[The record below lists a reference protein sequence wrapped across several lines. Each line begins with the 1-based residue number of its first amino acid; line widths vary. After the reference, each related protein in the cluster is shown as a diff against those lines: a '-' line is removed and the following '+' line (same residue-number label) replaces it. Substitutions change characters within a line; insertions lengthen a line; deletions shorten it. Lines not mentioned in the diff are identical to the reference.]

1 MDIWLSDDACPVAIG
16 EIIAK
21 AAHKRAITG
30 IFIANRTFSLLSSP
44 EVSLYQ
50 VPSGFDGADKAI
62 EQRGSAGNL
71 VISFEVP
78 LPADVLA
85 KSALDLTSRGER
97 YTENNIK
104 QRLETRDFMGTTP
117 SSGAH
122 TGGIQHRTSPTVS
135 IFLINLIGFLPG
147 HNILMK

>member
-1 MDIWLSDDACPVAIG
+1 MTATFV
-16 EIIAK
+16 
-21 AAHKRAITG
+21 
-30 IFIANRTFSLLSSP
+30 ANRAFSPLSFRTLISSFQCLD
-44 EVSLYQ
+44 E
-50 VPSGFDGADKAI
+50 ADKAI

-97 YTENNIK
+97 YTENNMK
-104 QRLETRDFMGTTP
+104 QRPETRDFMRTTR

-122 TGGIQHRTSPTVS
+122 TGGIQHQTSPTVS

>member
-1 MDIWLSDDACPVAIG
+1 MTATFV
-16 EIIAK
+16 
-21 AAHKRAITG
+21 
-30 IFIANRTFSLLSSP
+30 ANRAFSPLSFRTLISSSQYLD
-44 EVSLYQ
+44 E
-50 VPSGFDGADKAI
+50 ADKAI
-62 EQRGSAGNL
+62 EQRWSAGNL
-71 VISFEVP
+71 VISFKIP
-78 LPADVLA
+78 LLADVSA

-97 YTENNIK
+97 YTENNMK
-104 QRLETRDFMGTTP
+104 QRLETRDFMETTR

>member
-50 VPSGFDGADKAI
+50 VPSGCDGADKAI

-71 VISFEVP
+71 VISSEIP
-78 LPADVLA
+78 LPSAVVA
-85 KSALDLTSRGER
+85 KSALAFKSRGER

-104 QRLETRDFMGTTP
+104 QRQTRDFMETTR

-122 TGGIQHRTSPTVS
+122 TGGIHHRTSPTVS

-147 HNILMK
+147 HNILRK

>member
-1 MDIWLSDDACPVAIG
+1 M
-16 EIIAK
+16 
-21 AAHKRAITG
+21 AAT
-30 IFIANRTFSLLSSP
+30 FIANRAFSPLSFRTLISSFQCLN
-44 EVSLYQ
+44 E
-50 VPSGFDGADKAI
+50 ADKAI

-71 VISFEVP
+71 VISFEAP

-147 HNILMK
+147 HNILVK